1 MVQRVA
7 KFVLVAKIRGM
18 LTLLGR
24 ALAGCLTGFCL
35 AQAPA
40 GALVGVVA
48 PRVAAGRPLLW
59 VLRDGG
65 SPDLVVQPLADGAV
79 RYFAW
84 CEAGQPGRVHGGA
97 NDAGLGIAGAPVFV
111 ADGAAGAGA
120 DLALCAL
127 LKEALRSCRDV
138 AAVEA
143 LLRSSD
149 AKGRTFAANVVAID
163 ASGTA
168 ALFEVRADAST
179 RVDAAT
185 AERGVI
191 VRGGSFPT
199 PEAQADE
206 RQRLAEAVFARAP
219 ADGVSASF
227 VLQQVARD
235 LTLPTG
241 APHPRDGRL
250 DTRATLHRQ
259 STTGA
264 LVAQGVTN
272 GEDVGWTTLWV
283 SLGQPLFTAALPL
296 FPAAGVVPRTV
307 AGDPRS
313 ALAQASQRLQERFY
327 AAADGAEPADLRW
340 LRTDLLPPVRRD
352 LMFHEA
358 ETTALLGEARAN
370 WRTAGERP
378 PLPQLRQFQEAMA
391 ARLQQQLA
399 DLSARPTAPAATPPA
414 EPKGK

>member
-1 MVQRVA
+1 MQRVA
-7 KFVLVAKIRGM
+7 KFVSVAKIRDM

-40 GALVGVVA
+40 TAWVGVVA
-48 PRVAAGRPLLW
+48 PQVAAGRPLLW

-97 NDAGLGIAGAPVFV
+97 NDAGLGIAGASV
-111 ADGAAGAGA
+111 ADGADAAGA

-149 AKGRTFAANVVAID
+149 AKGRACAANLVAID
-163 ASGTA
+163 AAGAA
-168 ALFEVRADAST
+168 ALFEVRTDSST

-185 AERGVI
+185 AERGVL
-191 VRGGSFPT
+191 VRGGYFPAA
-199 PEAQADE
+199 EAPADE
-206 RQRLAEAVFARAP
+206 RQRLAEAVFARKP
-219 ADGVSASF
+219 ADGITASF

-235 LTLPTG
+235 LTLPAG
-241 APHPRDGRL
+241 APRLREGRL

-264 LVAQGVTN
+264 LVVQGVAN
-272 GEDVGWTTLWV
+272 GEDVGWTTMWV

-327 AAADGAEPADLRW
+327 AAAEGTEPADLRW

-358 ETTALLGEARAN
+358 ETVALLGEARAN

-378 PLPQLRQFQEAMA
+378 PLPQLRQFQDAMA

-399 DLSARPTAPAATPPA
+399 DLSARPTAPAATPPV